1 MGERRKLACPFPLT
15 EPRRLPR
22 RPTSFRRVGG
32 ESRSAEVEEERKDEP
47 CGGSGCRTKSRNSRG
62 PRRAISGF
70 GCCSIR
76 RVSEASIGGNR
87 RPKRPSYCCSDIG
100 RCPTRAFSV
109 AFKIRFSNVWIPS
122 ADQAVRRRLF
132 INKDSYPVAGLDRI
146 EAQGRA
152 CEHNLAGLESEPEL
166 GKMAPQPIQRGARP
180 PRKRP

>member
-32 ESRSAEVEEERKDEP
+32 KSRTAEVEEERKDEP
-47 CGGSGCRTKSRNSRG
+47 CGGSGCRTKSWNGRG

-70 GCCSIR
+70 DWGEPTA
-76 RVSEASIGGNR
+76 EASLLLLFGYR
-87 RPKRPSYCCSDIG
+87 SL
-100 RCPTRAFSV
+100 PTRASSV

-122 ADQAVRRRLF
+122 ADQAVSRRFF

-152 CEHNLAGLESEPEL
+152 CEHDLAGLESEPEL
-166 GKMAPQPIQRGARP
+166 GKMAPQPIQRGARS